1 MNLQRVSPEAIA
13 LKVNAGRSSSKLKG
27 EDTESLYRACQD
39 FESVFISYLLKSM
52 RKTVPRAESMND
64 GSRQD
69 MYLSMMDDEIARA
82 VAKGPGIGLAASIY
96 RQLNQ
101 SKNI

>member
-1 MNLQRVSPEAIA
+1 MDLQRILTGAPVSNVDI
-13 LKVNAGRSSSKLKG
+13 GRSSPKLKT

-39 FESVFISYLLKSM
+39 FESVFVAYLLKSM
-52 RKTVPRAESMND
+52 RKTVPKSEFMGG
-64 GSRQD
+64 GSRED

-96 RQLNQ
+96 RQLSQ
-101 SKNI
+101 SKNV